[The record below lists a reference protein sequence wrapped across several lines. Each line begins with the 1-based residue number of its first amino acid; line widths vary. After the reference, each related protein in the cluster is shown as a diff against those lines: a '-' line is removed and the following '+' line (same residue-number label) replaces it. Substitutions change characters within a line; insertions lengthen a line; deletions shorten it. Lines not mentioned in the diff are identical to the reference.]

1 MLSTLDKSGADSQK
15 AKATRGLGA
24 KPLELKKLCFLG
36 DDGSLDLTGVL
47 CHLLV
52 VENDAGKTWGQR
64 IVEGWIHDA
73 EQGNPRAIEDIL
85 DRNDKRWLN
94 RSSDSA
100 APPAIDDSTVSRI
113 LEVLSGR
120 GDVATSD

>member
-1 MLSTLDKSGADSQK
+1 MSPTPDKAGADSAKK
-15 AKATRGLGA
+15 AKRGLGA

-52 VENDAGKTWGQR
+52 AESDAGKTWGQR
-64 IVEGWIHDA
+64 IVEGWIHDV
-73 EQGNPRAIEDIL
+73 EKGNPRAIEDIL

-94 RSSDSA
+94 RASDVA
-100 APPAIDDSTVSRI
+100 THPAVDDSTAGRI
-113 LEVLSGR
+113 LEVLCGR
-120 GDVATSD
+120 GDVAAGD